1 MDSHSL
7 QPLKY
12 IFVQKKKIVVTVIR
26 YLHQE
31 FIPGELMATFSMP
44 GIYSINVDR
53 IVELFL

>member
-12 IFVQKKKIVVTVIR
+12 IFVQKKNKIVVTVIR

-31 FIPGELMATFSMP
+31 FIPGELITFSMP
-44 GIYSINVDR
+44 GIYSINIDR